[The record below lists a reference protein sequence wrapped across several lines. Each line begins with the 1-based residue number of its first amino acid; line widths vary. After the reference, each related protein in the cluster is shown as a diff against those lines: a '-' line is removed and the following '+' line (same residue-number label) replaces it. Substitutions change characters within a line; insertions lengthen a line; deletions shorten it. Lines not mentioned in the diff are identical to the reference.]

1 MEVYRNELANVD
13 LLVPVTAIGNNID
26 VTAYN
31 GSTLLYTFSTVSA
44 ITGGYRVVLP
54 FSLVDSD
61 RDFIVKWQ
69 FNYSQDSST
78 KQYSRSIPIR
88 VVTPYFTLAEVKAAI
103 PEASAISDSE
113 LKELEGKIRGVIEGY
128 TGQNFGNFIGDKVI
142 IGSGDGELKLP
153 QRLDK
158 MSAIQGANVRVDP
171 DGIGYVDFYS
181 ILGDGW
187 FIGSANPSP
196 SGYVEYD
203 NIIHPPL
210 ACIPFTFKDNMFY
223 TISGTWGYADIPADV
238 KRAAL
243 ILAES
248 YICPQTEY
256 RDRYLKSISG
266 EGWRYEFN
274 PNAYYG
280 TGSVIADQLLDQF
293 RRNMMTVI

>member
-1 MEVYRNELANVD
+1 MEVYINELANVD
-13 LLVPVTAIGNNID
+13 LLVPVTAIGGSID
-26 VTAYN
+26 VAAYD
-31 GSTLLYTFSTVSA
+31 GSNLLYTFSTVSA

-61 RDFIVKWQ
+61 REFSVNWS
-69 FNYSQDSST
+69 FNYTQDAQP
-78 KQYSRSIPIR
+78 KQYSKSIPVK
-88 VVTPYFTLAEVKAAI
+88 VVTPYFTLSEVKAAI
-103 PEASAISDSE
+103 PEASNFSDSE
-113 LKELEGKIRGVIEGY
+113 LKDLEGKIRGVIENY
-128 TGQNFGNFIGDKVI
+128 TGQNFGSFKGTKTI
-142 IGSGDGELKLP
+142 IGVGDGELKLP
-153 QRLDK
+153 QKLNSITSID
-158 MSAIQGANVRVDP
+158 GANVIRNSN
-171 DGIGYVDFYS
+171 GIGFVDFYS

-187 FIGSANPSP
+187 FLGSANPTP

-210 ACIPFTFKDNMFY
+210 TYIPFRFKDNMIY
-223 TISGTWGYADIPADV
+223 TIDGIWGYLDVPTDI

-243 ILAES
+243 LLAEN
-248 YICPQTEY
+248 YICSQTEY

-280 TGSVIADQLLDQF
+280 TGSVIVDQLLDPF